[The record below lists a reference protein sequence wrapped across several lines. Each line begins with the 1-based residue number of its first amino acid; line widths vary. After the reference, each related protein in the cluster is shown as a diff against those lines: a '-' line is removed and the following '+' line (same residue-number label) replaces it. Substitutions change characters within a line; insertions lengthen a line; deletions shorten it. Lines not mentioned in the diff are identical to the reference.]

1 MTQALWQIVLSCWCS
16 KRKKY
21 FLAEGF
27 GGDLWYYTVR
37 IRESVDERRGQ
48 AGTLGLAQAFRE
60 VCGSSVNEAVES
72 TCTNVIRLEKCNKE
86 HGKEECTSKANP
98 RLLESNL
105 VTQTNANT
113 TLSSNDDRLSC
124 KLPGLGALGTFS
136 FFFTKRKLQSKLSPL
151 CSLGGAEPVSWLLL

>member
-1 MTQALWQIVLSCWCS
+1 MET
-16 KRKKY
+16 R
-21 FLAEGF
+21 G
-27 GGDLWYYTVR
+27 TVR

-48 AGTLGLAQAFRE
+48 AGTLGLTQAFRE

-72 TCTNVIRLEKCNKE
+72 TCTNVIRLQKCNKE

-136 FFFTKRKLQSKLSPL
+136 FLLQNANSNLSYLPYARL
-151 CSLGGAEPVSWLLL
+151 VALSLFPGCCCEISQ